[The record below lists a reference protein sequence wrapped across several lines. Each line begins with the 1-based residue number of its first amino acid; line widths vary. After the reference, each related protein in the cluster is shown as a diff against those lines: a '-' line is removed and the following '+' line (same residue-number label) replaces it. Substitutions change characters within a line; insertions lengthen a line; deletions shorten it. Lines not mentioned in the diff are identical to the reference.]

1 MSLLQEIKEML
12 STWRATAV
20 LLLLLAAAMAAATF
34 LEAGLGTEAARG
46 VVYHAWWF
54 FVLYGLLIANFV
66 LVSHRYGLWRRKQ
79 WGLLLLHYG
88 FAVILGGAAITHLW
102 GYEGMM
108 HIRTGQSS
116 DRLFA
121 ADGSVHEL
129 PFRVTLRDF
138 RLVRYPGSNTP
149 SSYES
154 DVTIHEGNSSRNVRI
169 YMNNIARSG
178 GFCLYQS
185 SYDPDERGT
194 VLSVNHDPAGN
205 AVTYAGYLL
214 LCAGLVGS
222 LTQKGSRFR
231 TLLEKLDRSSQTTDA
246 HEAETL

>member
-116 DRLFA
+116 
-121 ADGSVHEL
+121 
-129 PFRVTLRDF
+129 
-138 RLVRYPGSNTP
+138 
-149 SSYES
+149 YES

-178 GFCLYQS
+178 GFRLYQS

-231 TLLEKLDRSSQTTDA
+231 TLLEKLDRSIQTTDA

>member
-34 LEAGLGTEAARG
+34 LEAELGTEAARG

-121 ADGSVHEL
+121 ADAHRKILRAGAALAPLVH
-129 PFRVTLRDF
+129 
-138 RLVRYPGSNTP
+138 
-149 SSYES
+149 
-154 DVTIHEGNSSRNVRI
+154 
-169 YMNNIARSG
+169 
-178 GFCLYQS
+178 
-185 SYDPDERGT
+185 
-194 VLSVNHDPAGN
+194 
-205 AVTYAGYLL
+205 LL
-214 LCAGLVGS
+214 LDDAVFKRMKRDDGKPADGL
-222 LTQKGSRFR
+222 
-231 TLLEKLDRSSQTTDA
+231 
-246 HEAETL
+246 

>member
-108 HIRTGQSS
+108 HIRTGQSWTG
-116 DRLFA
+116 F
-121 ADGSVHEL
+121 L
-129 PFRVTLRDF
+129 PQTGRCTNCRSALRCATSGWCAIPVPTHPPLTKATSRSTKGTLR
-138 RLVRYPGSNTP
+138 
-149 SSYES
+149 
-154 DVTIHEGNSSRNVRI
+154 
-169 YMNNIARSG
+169 A
-178 GFCLYQS
+178 
-185 SYDPDERGT
+185 
-194 VLSVNHDPAGN
+194 
-205 AVTYAGYLL
+205 TYA
-214 LCAGLVGS
+214 S
-222 LTQKGSRFR
+222 I
-231 TLLEKLDRSSQTTDA
+231 
-246 HEAETL
+246 

>member
-34 LEAGLGTEAARG
+34 LEAELGTEAARG

-121 ADGSVHEL
+121 AVGSVHEL
-129 PFRVTLRDF
+129 PFRVTL
-138 RLVRYPGSNTP
+138 
-149 SSYES
+149 
-154 DVTIHEGNSSRNVRI
+154 
-169 YMNNIARSG
+169 
-178 GFCLYQS
+178 
-185 SYDPDERGT
+185 
-194 VLSVNHDPAGN
+194 
-205 AVTYAGYLL
+205 
-214 LCAGLVGS
+214 
-222 LTQKGSRFR
+222 
-231 TLLEKLDRSSQTTDA
+231 
-246 HEAETL
+246 

>member
-138 RLVRYPGSNTP
+138 RLVRYPVSNTP

-154 DVTIHEGNSSRNVRI
+154 DVTIHEGNSSRNV
-169 YMNNIARSG
+169 
-178 GFCLYQS
+178 
-185 SYDPDERGT
+185 RGT

-214 LCAGLVGS
+214 LCAGLVGW
-222 LTQKGSRFR
+222 LTQKGGSRFR